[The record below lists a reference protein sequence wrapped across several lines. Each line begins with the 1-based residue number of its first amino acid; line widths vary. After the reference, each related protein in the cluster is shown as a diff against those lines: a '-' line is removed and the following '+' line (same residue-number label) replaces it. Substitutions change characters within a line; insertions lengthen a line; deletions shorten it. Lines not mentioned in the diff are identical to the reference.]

1 MCVCDFCNLVQN
13 EEALN
18 GEGGEEEGGEEG
30 EEEEEEERKSSDR
43 RPKKKAKRAE
53 EKTGPQTFTGI
64 GIKVITTHARSVHS
78 RISIHFRLAC
88 CSRVWVTVAHA
99 DSFLG
104 VCSFV
109 LWQVAFTGVSSAT
122 HQLSGGQ
129 ESVLALS
136 LIFAIQRCDPSPF
149 YLLDEIDSALDP
161 VHRTAVAN
169 MLAQQSAEAQ
179 FLCTTFHPEM
189 LSAAD
194 KFFGVVFKNKASFV
208 SVITEDQAHE
218 LIRVVEREAEQ

>member
-1 MCVCDFCNLVQN
+1 LFVVTIVCCQN
-13 EEALN
+13 EETLN
-18 GEGGEEEGGEEG
+18 GEGGEEEGEEG
-30 EEEEEEERKSSDR
+30 EEEEEEEERKTSSR
-43 RPKKKAKRAE
+43 RPKKKAKHVE
-53 EKTGPQTFTGI
+53 EKAGPQTFTGI
-64 GIKVITTHARSVHS
+64 GIK
-78 RISIHFRLAC
+78 
-88 CSRVWVTVAHA
+88 
-99 DSFLG
+99 
-104 VCSFV
+104 
-109 LWQVAFTGVSSAT
+109 VAFTGVSSAT

-169 MLAQQSAEAQ
+169 MLAKQSAEAQ